1 MLRRSI
7 FSCVLL
13 VLAMAAPPGAF
24 ALDLNAARS
33 QGLVGETIQGYVGA
47 VRGGNSEVDRL
58 VASVN
63 AKRRSRYSQIAKKNG
78 LSVSA
83 VAQQAGRKLTAK
95 APKGQYVKINGSW
108 QKK

>member
-7 FSCVLL
+7 ISSVLL
-13 VLAMAAPPGAF
+13 VLTIAAPGAY
-24 ALDLNAARS
+24 ALGLDAARS
-33 QGLVGETIQGYVGA
+33 QGLVGETPQGYVGA
-47 VRGGNSEVDRL
+47 VRGGNSEVERL

-95 APKGQYVKINGSW
+95 VPKGQYVKSNGRW
-108 QKK
+108 QKR